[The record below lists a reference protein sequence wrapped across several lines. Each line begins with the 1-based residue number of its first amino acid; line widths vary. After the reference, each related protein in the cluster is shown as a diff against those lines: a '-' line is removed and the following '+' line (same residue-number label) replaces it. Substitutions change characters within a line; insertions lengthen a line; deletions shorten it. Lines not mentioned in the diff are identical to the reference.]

1 MNYRKL
7 SFRIMTLSLVL
18 IISGCVSSFVISL
31 KQDHEA
37 TYNRMYKVDDE
48 FEVFSANTSVF
59 EEKRDELYTVVLSN
73 VYYDTMYQEDKAIKN
88 KLSNYENL
96 VDELTK
102 NTNNLNKLCNN
113 MYYSSS
119 DTNSKCNNYK
129 SMYEQVVN
137 YFVNDIKNK
146 LSNYE
151 NLVDELTKNTN
162 NLDKLC
168 NNMYYSS
175 SDTNSKCNNYKSIY
189 EQVVNYFVNDIKVY
203 NDNVNKYNKYQEDNN
218 SELRISKY
226 STKKKYIDYNKDKK
240 FDGKEE

>member
-73 VYYDTMYQEDKAIKN
+73 VYYDTMYQED
-88 KLSNYENL
+88 
-96 VDELTK
+96 
-102 NTNNLNKLCNN
+102 
-113 MYYSSS
+113 
-119 DTNSKCNNYK
+119 
-129 SMYEQVVN
+129 
-137 YFVNDIKNK
+137 NDIKNK